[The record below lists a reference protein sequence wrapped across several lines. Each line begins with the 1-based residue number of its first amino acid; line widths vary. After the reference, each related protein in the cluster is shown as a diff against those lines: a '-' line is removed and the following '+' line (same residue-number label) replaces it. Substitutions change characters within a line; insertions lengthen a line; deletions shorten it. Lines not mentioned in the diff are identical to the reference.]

1 MLVKKCP
8 VSILHELLQQASTLG
23 DEEFL
28 EIGRIVVL
36 HGLLASRIRDFV
48 SHISSF
54 CNECSE
60 SSGTAEALRLLP
72 PLLQIVHP
80 LLPRE
85 ERLMVRRAL
94 ENLATVQ
101 SFIRHAPNAS
111 WGVGGRENDGAR
123 KVVSV
128 SYKGIS
134 EGGFVMDRREC
145 RAADLNTLAL
155 TVKRTETLFL
165 DVFAEVKELI
175 IQAPRE
181 LLQELNAL
189 LNSTPRQ

>member
-1 MLVKKCP
+1 MKYP
-8 VSILHELLQQASTLG
+8 IFSQDDLLQRASTLG
-23 DEEFL
+23 DEEFI

-36 HGLLASRIRDFV
+36 YGLLASRIRDFV
-48 SHISSF
+48 SHISLF

-60 SSGTAEALRLLP
+60 SNGTTEALRLLP

-94 ENLATVQ
+94 ESLANVQ
-101 SFIRHAPNAS
+101 GFIKHAPNAS
-111 WGVGGRENDGAR
+111 WGVGGRDNDGAR
-123 KVVSV
+123 RVMSV
-128 SYKGIS
+128 SYEGTS
-134 EGGFVMDRREC
+134 DGGFWMDRREF
-145 RAADLNTLAL
+145 RAADLKTLAL
-155 TVKRTETLFL
+155 TVKRTETLL
-165 DVFAEVKELI
+165 LVVFAEVKQLI